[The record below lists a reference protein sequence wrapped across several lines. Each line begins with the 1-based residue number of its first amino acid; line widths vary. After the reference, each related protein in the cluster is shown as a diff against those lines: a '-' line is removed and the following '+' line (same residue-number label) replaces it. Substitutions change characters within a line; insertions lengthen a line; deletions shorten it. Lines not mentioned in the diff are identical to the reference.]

1 METYVLKSAK
11 ISNRGA
17 FNAQYKNYSVN
28 LKFEGHTEDALWNL
42 REQDFNLA
50 TISPDGTLTDL
61 PAMRPGTIFTGEVQ
75 HLTSKNNK
83 AYTRFKGDISMAPG
97 APAAAPTATPV
108 DDSQNIVNPTLDDV
122 IDTWTYLVGRAQ
134 IGFAKVNV
142 QADAQALNA
151 AAATLMIDMQ
161 KRGVKIPKNVKE

>member
-17 FNAQYKNYSVN
+17 FNAQYQNYSVN

-42 REQDFNLA
+42 REKDFHLA

-61 PAMRPGTIFTGEVQ
+61 PGMQPGTIFTGEVQ

-83 AYTRFKGDISMAPG
+83 SYTRFKGDISMAP
-97 APAAAPTATPV
+97 AAAPTAAPV

-122 IDTWTYLVGRAQ
+122 IDNWTYLVGRAQ

-161 KRGVKIPKNVKE
+161 KRGVKIPKTVKE

>member
-1 METYVLKSAK
+1 
-11 ISNRGA
+11 
-17 FNAQYKNYSVN
+17 
-28 LKFEGHTEDALWNL
+28 
-42 REQDFNLA
+42 
-50 TISPDGTLTDL
+50 
-61 PAMRPGTIFTGEVQ
+61 
-75 HLTSKNNK
+75 
-83 AYTRFKGDISMAPG
+83 MAPG